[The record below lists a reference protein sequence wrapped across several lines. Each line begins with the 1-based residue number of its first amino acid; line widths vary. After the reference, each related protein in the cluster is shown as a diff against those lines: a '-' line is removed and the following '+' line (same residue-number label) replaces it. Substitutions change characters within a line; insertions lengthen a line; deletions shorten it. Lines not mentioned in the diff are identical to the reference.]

1 MFAIRPESG
10 SSAGVATVSAD
21 LYAGRPRA
29 LEGAAQGSSSARA
42 DLTVARGQY
51 IEGAQDDDWHDYNE
65 GRPPIGSGP
74 GRDRAHFTPRSTG
87 HTSSRSSEAN
97 G

>member
-1 MFAIRPESG
+1 MTTLAIRHL
-10 SSAGVATVSAD
+10 GVR
-21 LYAGRPRA
+21 YASKGGLVDA
-29 LEGAAQGSSSARA
+29 LS
-42 DLTVARGQY
+42 DVNLTVARGQY